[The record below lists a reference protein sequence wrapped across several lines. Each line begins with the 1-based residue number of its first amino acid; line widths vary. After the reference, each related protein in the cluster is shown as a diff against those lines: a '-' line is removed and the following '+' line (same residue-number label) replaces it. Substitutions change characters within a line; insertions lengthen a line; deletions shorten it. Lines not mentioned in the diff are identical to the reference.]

1 MKMAESIP
9 ESLFASCGMNCLVC
23 YVYLRAKKPCGG
35 CLSESPGK
43 PAHCRTCAIAGCTKE
58 KGHQYCFECIDFPCG
73 KIKNLNKSY
82 VKRYGVSLIEN
93 SLAAKKSG
101 IVVFLASEREKWMC
115 HCNGIISLHD
125 GYCSECR
132 KTVEVT

>member
-1 MKMAESIP
+1 MAASIP
-9 ESLFASCGMNCLVC
+9 ENLFASCGMNCLVC
-23 YVYLRAKKPCGG
+23 YVYLRVKKPCGG
-35 CLSESPGK
+35 CLGESPGK
-43 PAHCRTCAIAGCTKE
+43 PAHCRTCTIAGCTKE
-58 KGHQYCFECIDFPCG
+58 KGYQYCFECIDFPCG

-101 IVVFLASEREKWMC
+101 IAVFLASERKKWMC

-125 GYCSECR
+125 GRCSECQ
-132 KTVEVT
+132 KTIEVT